1 MHTLRILFTDI
12 LFLFM
17 KIKTDHL
24 YVEHIVGSMRKSIL
38 YVGEI
43 QFEDFVDD
51 EEKQD
56 AVIRKIEIRSRH
68 IFPATTGLISLT

>member
-24 YVEHIVGSMRKSIL
+24 YVEHIVGSMRKTIG
-38 YVGEI
+38 YVQGI
-43 QFEDFVDD
+43 TFENFVDN
-51 EEKQD
+51 EEK
-56 AVIRKIEIRSRH
+56 
-68 IFPATTGLISLT
+68 